1 MTSQPAPGSL
11 SPFLAQPLA
20 TLGCPAL
27 VAVDTNTGGLSWPVI
42 EVGGY
47 PSGRGSGGFTAVPN
61 SFPT

>member
-1 MTSQPAPGSL
+1 L
-11 SPFLAQPLA
+11 SPFLAQA
-20 TLGCPAL
+20 RAKLGYPAL